1 MLYNSLCSQDIQVF
15 TLTLKYVHAI
25 GWAVPENNQ
34 TEQNEDMEFS
44 RVMKKQ
50 QMNFPGVN

>member
-34 TEQNEDMEFS
+34 TEENEDMEFLG
-44 RVMKKQ
+44 VMKKQ